1 MLLAKDK
8 RLTHL
13 ALVSTLFL
21 PLSVHLAGGA
31 QAKPAN
37 PAPNAPA
44 SKGVDQTGVPIVIND
59 PAQRVAPYSLAI
71 IRSSNS
77 EIKGPQL
84 DSWLTRATQKG
95 EPEPYLVL
103 AKSRVLCFNR
113 DFKGGLRLA
122 QKANT
127 MRPGDA
133 IFLIGLGRAYATL
146 DQEDEAL
153 RCYRQALNSKTLSAF
168 SAEMLS
174 NCFIELDALEN
185 AYEAGT
191 KGLKLKDP
199 SSSLRY
205 RTADVA
211 KNLGRFKEA
220 EVLINEVFKGGTNSI
235 EIWNLYSEIE
245 RGLKN
250 WKEVIVACDKVLAF
264 KQPLGRKKMIEA
276 QAHKADAYQ
285 QMGDYKTAV
294 KEWTIIINR
303 LPLNQTYRRNRAQC
317 YNKLGDKAAEA
328 ADLAAMKKFDQSL
341 ITD

>member
-1 MLLAKDK
+1 MHSVIVK
-8 RLTHL
+8 RLTCLTL
-13 ALVSTLFL
+13 AATLFL
-21 PLSVHLAGGA
+21 QVSGSV

-37 PAPNAPA
+37 LAPA
-44 SKGVDQTGVPIVIND
+44 AATSKGVDQSGIIAVVND

-71 IRSSNS
+71 IRTSNS

-84 DSWLTRATQKG
+84 DSLLSRATQKG
-95 EPEPYLVL
+95 EPEPFIVL
-103 AKSRVLCFNR
+103 ANSRVLCFNR

-133 IFLIGLGRAYATL
+133 IFLTGLGRAYADL

-168 SAEMLS
+168 SAEMLA
-174 NCFIELDALEN
+174 NCFIELDDLED
-185 AYEAGT
+185 AYEAGI
-191 KGLKLKDP
+191 KGLKLKEP
-199 SSSLRY
+199 TSSLRY

-211 KNLGRFKEA
+211 KNLARFKEA
-220 EVLINEVFKGGTNSI
+220 EVLIKEVFKSGTNSI
-235 EIWNLYSEIE
+235 EIWSLYSEIE

-264 KQPLGRKKMIEA
+264 KQPPGRKKMVDA

-285 QMGDYKTAV
+285 QMGDYKMAV
-294 KEWTIIINR
+294 KEWTVIIDRMPLNR
-303 LPLNQTYRRNRAQC
+303 LYRRNRALC
-317 YNKLGDKAAEA
+317 YGKLGNKAAEA